1 MTLPEESGTR
11 FLYYFSVMSICSKNS
26 LSVLWALPPWRCSR
40 KASAKVLL
48 FSIPAKCLQEKI
60 DVLCN
65 IFALFD
71 KTMANSM
78 GDYLLY
84 ITQVSA
90 WVVMPHKKDMQRYNK
105 VLKHQYHKSLLWKNA
120 ACFHWPRFLRLYLE
134 GQNVTLLHCYIVTL
148 SDR

>member
-26 LSVLWALPPWRCSR
+26 FFCASVGPPWRCSR

-48 FSIPAKCLQEKI
+48 FSIPTKCLQEKI

-71 KTMANSM
+71 KIRSNK

-105 VLKHQYHKSLLWKNA
+105 VLKHQYHKSLLWKNTTG
-120 ACFHWPRFLRLYLE
+120 FHGPRFLRLYAE
-134 GQNVTLLHCYIVTL
+134 GETLHCYIVTSL
-148 SDR
+148 H